1 MNKKVKE
8 LLELVKLNGYEKKY
22 PSELSGGQMQRVAI
36 ARALAIDP
44 KILLLDEPFSNLDIN
59 LRNEMREFVLDIQR
73 MLNITTILVTHDKEE
88 ALMMSDKIA
97 VMLDGKIKQ
106 FDTPDN
112 LYKSPN
118 SKEVANIFGERN
130 YIKGNLENK
139 MFRSSIIDFGLES
152 NENINDIEVM
162 IPRENINILKEE
174 CKDGVAGK
182 IIKKRYAGD
191 KTYYDISLN
200 NYILKAISNDNLFI
214 EGQVVKID
222 INNKNL
228 IYFK

>member
-1 MNKKVKE
+1 
-8 LLELVKLNGYEKKY
+8 
-22 PSELSGGQMQRVAI
+22 MQRVAI